1 MSKAL
6 WSITLTA
13 PDVAAAEAA
22 ATALD
27 DAADTV
33 SVFEAGM
40 SGAWR
45 IEGLSLARPD
55 RAALE
60 TRLAIA
66 FAGFAF
72 EPPALAIERIAAR
85 DWVSEN
91 QASFPPVE
99 VAGFFIHGTHHRNSV
114 PAGRIGLTID
124 AATAF
129 GTGEHASTR
138 GCLIA
143 LSGMARR
150 RRTLDM
156 GTGTG
161 ILAIAAA
168 KRWRRRVEARDIDG
182 EAVRVARRNAAVNQ
196 VGPLIAARRSSTFGE
211 RAVRR
216 HAPFDLIFANI
227 LARPLILMA
236 RGLVRSLQ
244 PGGIAVLSGLLVRQE
259 NAVLAAY
266 RRLGMRLSRRI
277 LLEGWSTL
285 VLTRGSPFHRS
296 ERS

>member
-1 MSKAL
+1 MGKPL
-6 WSITLTA
+6 WLIALTA
-13 PDVAAAEAA
+13 PDLAAAQAA
-22 ATALD
+22 AAAFD
-27 DAADTV
+27 DVADTV
-33 SVFEAGM
+33 SVFEAGT
-40 SGAWR
+40 AWR
-45 IEGLSLARPD
+45 VEGLSLARPG

-60 TRLAIA
+60 TRLALA
-66 FAGFAF
+66 FAGRGG
-72 EPPALAIERIAAR
+72 EPPALAVDRLAAR

-91 QASFPPVE
+91 QAGFPPVE
-99 VAGFFIHGTHHRNSV
+99 VAGFFIHGTHHRNAV

-143 LSGMARR
+143 LAGMARR
-150 RRTLDM
+150 RKTLDM

-182 EAVRVARRNAAVNQ
+182 EAVRVGRRNAAVNQ
-196 VGPLIAARRSSTFGE
+196 VTPLVAARRGSSFDE
-211 RAVRR
+211 RALRR
-216 HAPFDLIFANI
+216 CGPFDLILANI

-244 PGGIAVLSGLLVRQE
+244 PGGVTVLSGLLARQE
-259 NAVLAAY
+259 NSVLAAY
-266 RRLGMRLSRRI
+266 RRLGMRLHRRI
-277 LLEGWSTL
+277 PLEGWSIL
-285 VLTRGSPFHRS
+285 VLARGSPFHRS
-296 ERS
+296 ESS